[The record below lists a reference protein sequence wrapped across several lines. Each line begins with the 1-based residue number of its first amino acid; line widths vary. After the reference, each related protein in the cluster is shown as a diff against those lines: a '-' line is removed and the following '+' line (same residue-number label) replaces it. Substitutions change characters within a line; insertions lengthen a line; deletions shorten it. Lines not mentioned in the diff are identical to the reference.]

1 MEEFFLNRMAEF
13 LLMVGVGALIGWFT
27 NYLAIRL
34 LFRPYNEI
42 NFVFFKLQG
51 LIPKRRHEIAVNIAE
66 VIETELISIREIGD
80 KLDTDSFEYEDL
92 DEFLDRLVNEKI
104 KADLLE
110 KNPFLKMFVNDG
122 MLKKIRNYIKK
133 LILDNKEELFQL
145 LLKSI
150 EKNVDLKGHIIE
162 KMDNFSLRE
171 IEDIIIKISKKEL
184 KHIEILGGILGGII
198 AVFQYLIITIIR

>member
-1 MEEFFLNRMAEF
+1 MDRIAEF
-13 LLMVGVGALIGWFT
+13 LLMIGVGALIGWFT

-42 NFVFFKLQG
+42 NLVIFKLQG
-51 LIPKRRHEIAVNIAE
+51 LIPKRRHEIALNIAE

-80 KLDTDSFEYEDL
+80 KLDTSSFEYDDL
-92 DEFLDRLVNEKI
+92 DDFLDRLVKEKI
-104 KADLLE
+104 KAELLE
-110 KNPFLKMFVNDG
+110 KNPFLKMFMNDG
-122 MLKKIRNYIKK
+122 ILNKMRDYIKK

>member
-1 MEEFFLNRMAEF
+1 MDRIAEF
-13 LLMVGVGALIGWFT
+13 LLMIGVGALIGWFT

-42 NFVFFKLQG
+42 NLVIFKLQG
-51 LIPKRRHEIAVNIAE
+51 LIPKRRHEIALNIAE

-80 KLDTDSFEYEDL
+80 KLDTSSFEYDDL
-92 DEFLDRLVNEKI
+92 DDFLDRLVKEKI
-104 KADLLE
+104 KAELLE
-110 KNPFLKMFVNDG
+110 KNPFLKMFMNDG
-122 MLKKIRNYIKK
+122 ILNKMRDYIKK
-133 LILDNKEELFQL
+133 LILDNKDELFQL

-171 IEDIIIKISKKEL
+171 IENIIIKISKKEL

>member
-1 MEEFFLNRMAEF
+1 M
-13 LLMVGVGALIGWFT
+13 
-27 NYLAIRL
+27 
-34 LFRPYNEI
+34 FRPYNEI
-42 NFVFFKLQG
+42 NLVIFKLQG

-80 KLDTDSFEYEDL
+80 KLDTSSFEYDDL
-92 DEFLDRLVNEKI
+92 DDFLDRLVKEKI
-104 KADLLE
+104 KAELLE
-110 KNPFLKMFVNDG
+110 KNPFLKMFMNDG
-122 MLKKIRNYIKK
+122 ILNKMRDYIKK

>member
-1 MEEFFLNRMAEF
+1 MDRIIEF

-42 NFVFFKLQG
+42 NLVIFKLQG

-80 KLDTDSFEYEDL
+80 KLDTSSFEYDDL
-92 DEFLDRLVNEKI
+92 DDFLDRLVKEKI
-104 KADLLE
+104 KAELLE
-110 KNPFLKMFVNDG
+110 KNPFLKMFMNDG
-122 MLKKIRNYIKK
+122 ILNKMRDYIKK

>member
-1 MEEFFLNRMAEF
+1 MDRIAEF

-42 NFVFFKLQG
+42 NLVFFKLQG

-80 KLDTDSFEYEDL
+80 KLDTSSFEYDDL
-92 DEFLDRLVNEKI
+92 DAFLDRLVKEKI
-104 KADLLE
+104 KAELLE
-110 KNPFLKMFVNDG
+110 KNPFLKMFINDG
-122 MLKKIRNYIKK
+122 MLNKIRDYIKK

-145 LLKSI
+145 LLSVI

-198 AVFQYLIITIIR
+198 AVFQYLVITIIR

>member
-1 MEEFFLNRMAEF
+1 MDRIAEF

-42 NFVFFKLQG
+42 NLVIFKLQG

-80 KLDTDSFEYEDL
+80 KLDTSSFEYDDL
-92 DEFLDRLVNEKI
+92 DDFLDRLVKEKI
-104 KADLLE
+104 KAELLE
-110 KNPFLKMFVNDG
+110 KKPFLKMFMNDG
-122 MLKKIRNYIKK
+122 ILNKMRDYIKK

>member
-1 MEEFFLNRMAEF
+1 MDRIAEF
-13 LLMVGVGALIGWFT
+13 LLMIGVGALIGWFT

-42 NFVFFKLQG
+42 NLVIFKLQG
-51 LIPKRRHEIAVNIAE
+51 LIPKRRHEIALNIAE

-80 KLDTDSFEYEDL
+80 KLDTSSFEYGDL
-92 DEFLDRLVNEKI
+92 DEFLDRLVKEKI
-104 KADLLE
+104 KAELLE
-110 KNPFLKMFVNDG
+110 KNPFLKMFMNDG
-122 MLKKIRNYIKK
+122 ILNKMRDYIKK
-133 LILDNKEELFQL
+133 LILDNKDELFQL

>member
-1 MEEFFLNRMAEF
+1 MDRIAEF

-42 NFVFFKLQG
+42 NLVIFKLQG
-51 LIPKRRHEIAVNIAE
+51 LIPKRRHEIALNIAE

-80 KLDTDSFEYEDL
+80 KLDTSSFEYGDL
-92 DEFLDRLVNEKI
+92 DEFLDRLVKEKI
-104 KADLLE
+104 KAELLE
-110 KNPFLKMFVNDG
+110 KNPFLKMFMNDG
-122 MLKKIRNYIKK
+122 ILNKMRDYIKK

>member
-1 MEEFFLNRMAEF
+1 MDRIAEF

-42 NFVFFKLQG
+42 NLVIFKLQG

-80 KLDTDSFEYEDL
+80 KLDTSSFEYGDL
-92 DEFLDRLVNEKI
+92 DEFLDRLVKEKI
-104 KADLLE
+104 KAELLE
-110 KNPFLKMFVNDG
+110 KNPFLKMFMNDG
-122 MLKKIRNYIKK
+122 ILNKMRDYIKK

>member
-1 MEEFFLNRMAEF
+1 MR
-13 LLMVGVGALIGWFT
+13 
-27 NYLAIRL
+27 
-34 LFRPYNEI
+34 
-42 NFVFFKLQG
+42 
-51 LIPKRRHEIAVNIAE
+51 
-66 VIETELISIREIGD
+66 D
-80 KLDTDSFEYEDL
+80 
-92 DEFLDRLVNEKI
+92 
-104 KADLLE
+104 
-110 KNPFLKMFVNDG
+110 
-122 MLKKIRNYIKK
+122 YIKK

>member
-1 MEEFFLNRMAEF
+1 
-13 LLMVGVGALIGWFT
+13 MVGVGALIGWFT

-42 NFVFFKLQG
+42 NLVIFKLQG

-80 KLDTDSFEYEDL
+80 KLDTSSFEYDDL
-92 DEFLDRLVNEKI
+92 DAFLDRLVKEKI
-104 KADLLE
+104 KAELLE
-110 KNPFLKMFVNDG
+110 KNPFLKMFINDG
-122 MLKKIRNYIKK
+122 MLNKIRDYIKK

-145 LLKSI
+145 LLKVI
-150 EKNVDLKGHIIE
+150 EQNVDLKGHIIE

-171 IEDIIIKISKKEL
+171 IEDIIIRISKKEL

>member
-1 MEEFFLNRMAEF
+1 MDRIAEF

-42 NFVFFKLQG
+42 NLVIFKLQG

-80 KLDTDSFEYEDL
+80 KLDTSSFEYGDL
-92 DEFLDRLVNEKI
+92 DEFLDRLVKEKI
-104 KADLLE
+104 KAELLE
-110 KNPFLKMFVNDG
+110 KNPFLKMFMNDG
-122 MLKKIRNYIKK
+122 ILNKMRDYIKK

-198 AVFQYLIITIIR
+198 AVFQYLIITITR

>member
-1 MEEFFLNRMAEF
+1 MDRIAEF
-13 LLMVGVGALIGWFT
+13 LLMIGVGALIGWFT

-42 NFVFFKLQG
+42 NLVIFKLQG
-51 LIPKRRHEIAVNIAE
+51 LIPKRRHEIALNIAE

-80 KLDTDSFEYEDL
+80 KLDTSSFEYGDL
-92 DEFLDRLVNEKI
+92 DEFLDRLVKEKI
-104 KADLLE
+104 KAELLE
-110 KNPFLKMFVNDG
+110 KNPFLKMFMNDG
-122 MLKKIRNYIKK
+122 ILNKMRDYIKK

>member
-1 MEEFFLNRMAEF
+1 MEEFFLDRIAEF

-27 NYLAIRL
+27 NYLAIKL

-42 NFVFFKLQG
+42 NLVIFKLQG

-80 KLDTDSFEYEDL
+80 KLDTSSFEYDDL
-92 DEFLDRLVNEKI
+92 DAFLDRLVKEKI
-104 KADLLE
+104 KAELLE
-110 KNPFLKMFVNDG
+110 KNPFLKMFINDG
-122 MLKKIRNYIKK
+122 MLNKIRDYIKK

-145 LLKSI
+145 LLSVI

>member
-1 MEEFFLNRMAEF
+1 MDRIAEF

-42 NFVFFKLQG
+42 NLVIFKLQG
-51 LIPKRRHEIAVNIAE
+51 LIPKRRHEIALNIAE
-66 VIETELISIREIGD
+66 VIETELIYISEIGD
-80 KLDTDSFEYEDL
+80 KLDTSSFEYDDL
-92 DEFLDRLVNEKI
+92 DDFLDRLVKEKI
-104 KADLLE
+104 KAELLE
-110 KNPFLKMFVNDG
+110 KNPFLKMFMNDG
-122 MLKKIRNYIKK
+122 ILNKMRDYIKK

>member
-1 MEEFFLNRMAEF
+1 MDRIAEF

-42 NFVFFKLQG
+42 NLVIFKLQG
-51 LIPKRRHEIAVNIAE
+51 LIPKRRHELAVNIAE

-80 KLDTDSFEYEDL
+80 KLDTSSFEYGDL
-92 DEFLDRLVNEKI
+92 DEFLDRLVKEKI
-104 KADLLE
+104 KAELLE
-110 KNPFLKMFVNDG
+110 KNPFLKMFMNDG
-122 MLKKIRNYIKK
+122 ILNKMRDYIKK
-133 LILDNKEELFQL
+133 LILDNKDELFQL

>member
-1 MEEFFLNRMAEF
+1 
-13 LLMVGVGALIGWFT
+13 MVGVGALIGWFT

-42 NFVFFKLQG
+42 NLVIFKLQG

-80 KLDTDSFEYEDL
+80 KLDTSSFEYDDL
-92 DEFLDRLVNEKI
+92 DDFLDRLVKEKI
-104 KADLLE
+104 KAELLE
-110 KNPFLKMFVNDG
+110 KNPFLKMFMNDG
-122 MLKKIRNYIKK
+122 ILNKMRDYIKK

-150 EKNVDLKGHIIE
+150 EKNVDIKGHIIE
-162 KMDNFSLRE
+162 KMDNISLRE
-171 IEDIIIKISKKEL
+171 KEDIIIRISKREL

-198 AVFQYLIITIIR
+198 AVFQYLILTIIR

>member
-1 MEEFFLNRMAEF
+1 MDRIIEF

-27 NYLAIRL
+27 NYLAIKL

-42 NFVFFKLQG
+42 NLGLFKLQG

-80 KLDTDSFEYEDL
+80 KLDTSSFEYDDL
-92 DEFLDRLVNEKI
+92 DDFLDRLVKEKI
-104 KADLLE
+104 KAELLE
-110 KNPFLKMFVNDG
+110 KNPFLKMFMNDG
-122 MLKKIRNYIKK
+122 ILNKMRDYIKK

-171 IEDIIIKISKKEL
+171 IEDIIIRISKREL

>member
-1 MEEFFLNRMAEF
+1 MDRIIEF

-27 NYLAIRL
+27 NYLAIKL

-42 NFVFFKLQG
+42 NLGLFKLQG

-66 VIETELISIREIGD
+66 VIETELISMKEIGA
-80 KLDTDSFEYEDL
+80 KLDTDSFEYDDL

-104 KADLLE
+104 KAELLE
-110 KNPFLKMFVNDG
+110 KNPFLKMFVNDK
-122 MLKKIRNYIKK
+122 MLMKIKDYIKK

-171 IEDIIIKISKKEL
+171 IEDIIIRISKREL

>member
-1 MEEFFLNRMAEF
+1 
-13 LLMVGVGALIGWFT
+13 MVGVGALIGWFT
-27 NYLAIRL
+27 NYLAIKL

-42 NFVFFKLQG
+42 NLGLFKLQG

-66 VIETELISIREIGD
+66 VIETELISMKEIGA
-80 KLDTDSFEYEDL
+80 KLDTDSFEYDDL

-104 KADLLE
+104 KAELLE
-110 KNPFLKMFVNDG
+110 KNPFLKMFVNDK
-122 MLKKIRNYIKK
+122 MLMKIKDYIKK

-171 IEDIIIKISKKEL
+171 IEDIIIRISKREL

>member
-1 MEEFFLNRMAEF
+1 MYRIAEF
-13 LLMVGVGALIGWFT
+13 LLMIGVGALIGWFT

-42 NFVFFKLQG
+42 NLVIFKLQG

-80 KLDTDSFEYEDL
+80 KLDTSSFEYDDL
-92 DEFLDRLVNEKI
+92 DDFLDRLVKEKI
-104 KADLLE
+104 KAELLE
-110 KNPFLKMFVNDG
+110 KNPFLKMFMNDG
-122 MLKKIRNYIKK
+122 ILNKMRDYIKK

>member
-1 MEEFFLNRMAEF
+1 MDRIAEF
-13 LLMVGVGALIGWFT
+13 LLMIGVGALIGWFT

-42 NFVFFKLQG
+42 NIVIFKLQG

-80 KLDTDSFEYEDL
+80 KLDTSSFEYGDL
-92 DEFLDRLVNEKI
+92 DEFLDRLVKEKI
-104 KADLLE
+104 KAELLE
-110 KNPFLKMFVNDG
+110 KNPFLKMFMNDG
-122 MLKKIRNYIKK
+122 ILNKMRDYIKK
-133 LILDNKEELFQL
+133 LILDNKDELFQL

>member
-1 MEEFFLNRMAEF
+1 MDRIAEF

-42 NFVFFKLQG
+42 NLVIFKLQG

-80 KLDTDSFEYEDL
+80 KLDTSSFEYDDL
-92 DEFLDRLVNEKI
+92 DDFLDRLVKEKI
-104 KADLLE
+104 KAELLE
-110 KNPFLKMFVNDG
+110 KNPFLKMFMNDG
-122 MLKKIRNYIKK
+122 ILNKMRDYIKK
-133 LILDNKEELFQL
+133 LILDNKDELFQL

-198 AVFQYLIITIIR
+198 AVFQYLIIIIIR

>member
-1 MEEFFLNRMAEF
+1 MNRIVEF
-13 LLMVGVGALIGWFT
+13 LLMVGVGSLIGWFT
-27 NYLAIRL
+27 NYLAIKL

-42 NFVFFKLQG
+42 NLVFFKVQG

-80 KLDTDSFEYEDL
+80 KLDTDSFEYDDL
-92 DEFLDRLVNEKI
+92 DEFLDKLVKEKI
-104 KADLLE
+104 KAELLE

-122 MLKKIRNYIKK
+122 MLTKIRDYIKK

-171 IEDIIIKISKKEL
+171 IEDIIIRVSKREL

>member
-1 MEEFFLNRMAEF
+1 MDRIAEF
-13 LLMVGVGALIGWFT
+13 LLMIGVGALIGWFT

-42 NFVFFKLQG
+42 NLVIFKLQG

-80 KLDTDSFEYEDL
+80 KLDTSSFEYGDL
-92 DEFLDRLVNEKI
+92 DEFLDRLVKEKI
-104 KADLLE
+104 KAELLE
-110 KNPFLKMFVNDG
+110 KNPFLKMFMNDG
-122 MLKKIRNYIKK
+122 ILNKMRDYIKK

-171 IEDIIIKISKKEL
+171 IENIIIKISKKEL

>member
-1 MEEFFLNRMAEF
+1 MDRIAEF

-42 NFVFFKLQG
+42 NLVIFKLQG

-80 KLDTDSFEYEDL
+80 KLDTSSFEYGDL
-92 DEFLDRLVNEKI
+92 DEFLDRLVKEKI
-104 KADLLE
+104 KAELLE
-110 KNPFLKMFVNDG
+110 KNPFLKMFMNDG
-122 MLKKIRNYIKK
+122 ILNKMRDYIKK

-198 AVFQYLIITIIR
+198 AVFQYLIIIIIR

>member
-1 MEEFFLNRMAEF
+1 M
-13 LLMVGVGALIGWFT
+13 
-27 NYLAIRL
+27 
-34 LFRPYNEI
+34 
-42 NFVFFKLQG
+42 
-51 LIPKRRHEIAVNIAE
+51 
-66 VIETELISIREIGD
+66 ISISEIGD
-80 KLDTDSFEYEDL
+80 KLDTSSFEYDDL
-92 DEFLDRLVNEKI
+92 DDFLDRLVKEKI
-104 KADLLE
+104 KAELLE
-110 KNPFLKMFVNDG
+110 KNPFLKMFMNDG
-122 MLKKIRNYIKK
+122 ILNKMRDYIKK

>member
-1 MEEFFLNRMAEF
+1 MDRIAEF

-42 NFVFFKLQG
+42 NLVIFKLQG

-80 KLDTDSFEYEDL
+80 KLDTSSFEYDDL
-92 DEFLDRLVNEKI
+92 DDFLDRLVKEKI
-104 KADLLE
+104 KAELLE
-110 KNPFLKMFVNDG
+110 KNPFLKMFMNDG
-122 MLKKIRNYIKK
+122 ILNKMRDYIKK

-198 AVFQYLIITIIR
+198 AVFQYLIIIIIR

>member
-1 MEEFFLNRMAEF
+1 MDRIAEF

-42 NFVFFKLQG
+42 NLVIFKLQG

-80 KLDTDSFEYEDL
+80 KLDTSSFEYDDL
-92 DEFLDRLVNEKI
+92 DDFLDRLVKEKI
-104 KADLLE
+104 KAELLE
-110 KNPFLKMFVNDG
+110 KNPFLKMFMNDG
-122 MLKKIRNYIKK
+122 ILNKMRDYIKK

-150 EKNVDLKGHIIE
+150 EKNVDLKGHIID

>member
-1 MEEFFLNRMAEF
+1 MDRIAEF

-42 NFVFFKLQG
+42 NLVIFKLQG

-80 KLDTDSFEYEDL
+80 KLDTSSFEYDDL
-92 DEFLDRLVNEKI
+92 DDFLDRLVKEKI
-104 KADLLE
+104 KAELLE
-110 KNPFLKMFVNDG
+110 KNPFLKMFMNDG
-122 MLKKIRNYIKK
+122 ILNKMRDYIKK
-133 LILDNKEELFQL
+133 LILDNKEEIFQL

>member
-1 MEEFFLNRMAEF
+1 MDRIAEF

-42 NFVFFKLQG
+42 NLVIFKLQG

-80 KLDTDSFEYEDL
+80 KLDTSSFEYDDL
-92 DEFLDRLVNEKI
+92 DDFLDRLVKEKI
-104 KADLLE
+104 KAELLE
-110 KNPFLKMFVNDG
+110 KNPFLKMFMNDG
-122 MLKKIRNYIKK
+122 ILNKMRDYIKK

-145 LLKSI
+145 LLKLI

>member
-1 MEEFFLNRMAEF
+1 
-13 LLMVGVGALIGWFT
+13 
-27 NYLAIRL
+27 
-34 LFRPYNEI
+34 
-42 NFVFFKLQG
+42 
-51 LIPKRRHEIAVNIAE
+51 
-66 VIETELISIREIGD
+66 
-80 KLDTDSFEYEDL
+80 
-92 DEFLDRLVNEKI
+92 
-104 KADLLE
+104 
-110 KNPFLKMFVNDG
+110 MFMNDG
-122 MLKKIRNYIKK
+122 VLNKMRDYIKK

-145 LLKSI
+145 LSKSI

>member
-1 MEEFFLNRMAEF
+1 
-13 LLMVGVGALIGWFT
+13 
-27 NYLAIRL
+27 
-34 LFRPYNEI
+34 
-42 NFVFFKLQG
+42 
-51 LIPKRRHEIAVNIAE
+51 
-66 VIETELISIREIGD
+66 
-80 KLDTDSFEYEDL
+80 
-92 DEFLDRLVNEKI
+92 
-104 KADLLE
+104 
-110 KNPFLKMFVNDG
+110 MFMNDG
-122 MLKKIRNYIKK
+122 ILNKMRDYIKK

>member
-1 MEEFFLNRMAEF
+1 
-13 LLMVGVGALIGWFT
+13 
-27 NYLAIRL
+27 
-34 LFRPYNEI
+34 
-42 NFVFFKLQG
+42 
-51 LIPKRRHEIAVNIAE
+51 
-66 VIETELISIREIGD
+66 
-80 KLDTDSFEYEDL
+80 
-92 DEFLDRLVNEKI
+92 
-104 KADLLE
+104 
-110 KNPFLKMFVNDG
+110 MFMNDG
-122 MLKKIRNYIKK
+122 ILNKMRDYIKK

-184 KHIEILGGILGGII
+184 KHIEILGGIRWGII

>member
-1 MEEFFLNRMAEF
+1 MDRIAEF

-42 NFVFFKLQG
+42 NLVIFKLQG

-80 KLDTDSFEYEDL
+80 KLDTSSFEYDDL
-92 DEFLDRLVNEKI
+92 DDFLDRLVKEKI
-104 KADLLE
+104 KAELLE
-110 KNPFLKMFVNDG
+110 KNPFLKMFINDG
-122 MLKKIRNYIKK
+122 MLNKIRDYIKK

-145 LLKSI
+145 LLSVI